1 MFIAKRF
8 RTPVAILFVS
18 LFAACGG
25 GGGAPAPAPV
35 TLTAISITPA
45 NQSLRFGATRQLN
58 ATGSYSDS
66 STQDITASVTWASS
80 AGTSVSNIGLATAAA
95 IGNSTI
101 TATLGATTGTTT
113 VIVSAVSLPKT
124 GQTTCYDAAGAGIA
138 CLGTGQDGEL
148 QTGVTEPSP
157 RFTVGT
163 GATAACVTDNLTG
176 LMWAQDA
183 NLPAGMLTWQQA
195 LDYANTLNLCSF
207 TDWRLPNVNELE
219 GLVNSQAPIQAISL
233 NTLGFSNVQA
243 ATYWSSSSSAYS
255 ANFAWIVN
263 MYTGYVSAIG
273 LKSDTGYVW
282 PVRAGQ

>member
-58 ATGSYSDS
+58 AIGSYSDS
-66 STQDITASVTWASS
+66 GTQDITASVTWASS
-80 AGTSVSNIGLATAAA
+80 AGTSVSNTGLVTAVA
-95 IGNSTI
+95 IGSSTI
-101 TATLGATTGTTT
+101 TAALGATTGTTT

-124 GQTTCYDAAGAGIA
+124 GQTTCFDAAGVVA

-148 QTGVTEPSP
+148 QTGVIEPSP

-176 LMWAQDA
+176 LMWTQDA
-183 NLPAGMLTWQQA
+183 DLAGFRTWQEA
-195 LDYANTLNLCSF
+195 LNDANTLNLCGF
-207 TDWRLPNVNELE
+207 DDWRLPNRRELRS
-219 GLVNSQAPIQAISL
+219 LINYNLANNATVL
-233 NTLGFSNVQA
+233 NTQGFNNVKA
-243 ATYWSSSSSAYS
+243 ENYWSSSSLAGDAANAWVVGMIYGSTGATSKSATYR
-255 ANFAWIVN
+255 
-263 MYTGYVSAIG
+263 
-273 LKSDTGYVW
+273 VW